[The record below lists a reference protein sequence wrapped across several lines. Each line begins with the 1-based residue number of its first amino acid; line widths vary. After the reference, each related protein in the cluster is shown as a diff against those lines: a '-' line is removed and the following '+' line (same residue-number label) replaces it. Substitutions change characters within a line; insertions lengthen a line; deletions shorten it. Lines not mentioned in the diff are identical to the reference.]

1 MLKYNPELTLRDAR
15 ERYFALNNFPGGGYE
30 DRWVKVRVGAFPLW
44 FPNVPSRKRA
54 VRYHDLHHILT
65 EYETTWRG
73 EAEIGAWE
81 VATGGA
87 GAAVGWLLDLLAFA
101 VGLVINPRGVYRA
114 FVRGRHSA
122 NLFRA
127 EFDDALLAREV
138 GATRS
143 ELRLNDNVRASASDR
158 AAFVAWSLA
167 SVVVYLA
174 SVAALLA
181 PLVVASW
188 LLLRLVGGLSGGL
201 SGPHILTG
209 GGG

>member
-1 MLKYNPELTLRDAR
+1 MLKYSPELTLRDAR

-30 DRWVKVRVGAFPLW
+30 DRWIKVKVGAFPIW

-101 VGLVINPRGVYRA
+101 VGLVINPRGVYCA

-127 EFDDALLAREV
+127 KFDDALLAQRV
-138 GATRS
+138 GATRR
-143 ELRLNDNVRASASDR
+143 ELRLNDDVRATINDQ

-167 SVVVYLA
+167 SVATYVA
-174 SVAALLA
+174 SIIVLLA
-181 PLVVASW
+181 PLVGAAW
-188 LLLRLVGGLSGGL
+188 LLLRPDGSSGWL
-201 SGPHILTG
+201 HF
-209 GGG
+209 

>member
-1 MLKYNPELTLRDAR
+1 MLKYSPELTLRDAR
-15 ERYFALNNFPGGGYE
+15 ERYFELNNFPGGGYE
-30 DRWVKVRVGAFPLW
+30 DRWVKVKVGVFPVW
-44 FPNVPSRKRA
+44 FPNLPSRKRA

-101 VGLVINPRGVYRA
+101 VGLVIHPRGVYRA

-127 EFDDALLAREV
+127 KFDDALLAQEV
-138 GATRS
+138 GAKRR
-143 ELRLNDNVRASASDR
+143 ELRLNDEVSAAAGDN

-167 SVVVYLA
+167 SVAIYVA
-174 SVAALLA
+174 SVVALLA
-181 PLVVASW
+181 PLVGGLW
-188 LLLRLVGGLSGGL
+188 LLLRLNGSSGWL
-201 SGPHILTG
+201 HF
-209 GGG
+209 

>member
-1 MLKYNPELTLRDAR
+1 MLKYSPELTLRDAR
-15 ERYFALNNFPGGGYE
+15 ERYFELNGFPGGGYE
-30 DRWVKVRVGAFPLW
+30 DRWVKVKVGAFPVW
-44 FPNVPSRKRA
+44 FPNLPSRKRA

-122 NLFRA
+122 SLFRA
-127 EFDDALLAREV
+127 EFDDALLAQQV
-138 GATRS
+138 GAMRR
-143 ELRLNDNVRASASDR
+143 ELRLDGDVRATAGDN

-167 SVVVYLA
+167 SVAIYLA
-174 SVAALLA
+174 SIAALLA
-181 PLVVASW
+181 PFVCASW
-188 LLLRLVGGLSGGL
+188 LLLRLVGNPGWMR
-201 SGPHILTG
+201 I
-209 GGG
+209 

>member
-1 MLKYNPELTLRDAR
+1 MSKYSPELTLRDAR
-15 ERYFALNNFPGGGYE
+15 ERYFELNDFPGGGYE
-30 DRWVKVRVGAFPLW
+30 DRWVKVKVGFFPIW

-101 VGLVINPRGVYRA
+101 VGLVIHPRGVYRA

-122 NLFRA
+122 NLFR
-127 EFDDALLAREV
+127 EKFDDALLAQRV
-138 GATRS
+138 GATRR
-143 ELRLNDNVRASASDR
+143 ELRLDDDVRAAAGDR

-167 SVVVYLA
+167 SVATYVA
-174 SVAALLA
+174 SIIVLLA
-181 PLVVASW
+181 TVVGVLW
-188 LLLRLVGGLSGGL
+188 LLRRLIDIPGRL
-201 SGPHILTG
+201 HF
-209 GGG
+209 

>member
-1 MLKYNPELTLRDAR
+1 MLKYSPELTLREAR
-15 ERYFALNNFPGGGYE
+15 ERYFELNDFPGGGYE
-30 DRWVKVRVGAFPLW
+30 DRWVKVKVGAFPIW
-44 FPNVPSRKRA
+44 FPNVASRKRA

-101 VGLVINPRGVYRA
+101 VGLVIHPRGVYRA

-127 EFDDALLAREV
+127 EFDDALLAQRV
-138 GATRS
+138 GAKRR
-143 ELRLNDNVRASASDR
+143 ELRLDGEVSAAAGDR
-158 AAFVAWSLA
+158 VAFVAWSLA
-167 SVVVYLA
+167 SVATYLA
-174 SVAALLA
+174 TGVVLLA
-181 PLVVASW
+181 PVALAAW
-188 LLLRLVGGLSGGL
+188 LLLRLVGVQG
-201 SGPHILTG
+201 
-209 GGG
+209 

>member
-1 MLKYNPELTLRDAR
+1 MSIYSPELTLRAAR
-15 ERYFALNNFPGGGYE
+15 ERYFELNNFPGGGYK
-30 DRWVKVRVGAFPLW
+30 DRWVKVKVGAFPIW
-44 FPNVPSRKRA
+44 FPNVPSRRRA
-54 VRYHDLHHILT
+54 VKYHDLHHVLT

-138 GATRS
+138 GATRR
-143 ELRLNDNVRASASDR
+143 ELRLEGVARASAGDQ

-167 SVVVYLA
+167 SVGVYLA

-181 PLVVASW
+181 PLVAASW
-188 LLLRLVGGLSGGL
+188 LLLRLVSGLSGL
-201 SGPHILTG
+201 RILTG
-209 GGG
+209 

>member
-1 MLKYNPELTLRDAR
+1 MLKYSPELTLRDAR
-15 ERYFALNNFPGGGYE
+15 ERYFELNGFPGGGYE
-30 DRWVKVRVGAFPLW
+30 DRWVKVRVGTFPIW

-65 EYETTWRG
+65 GYETTWRG

-101 VGLVINPRGVYRA
+101 VGLVIHPRGVYRA

-127 EFDDALLAREV
+127 RFDDALLAQEV
-138 GATRS
+138 GAMRRA
-143 ELRLNDNVRASASDR
+143 LRLDGGARATAGDK

-167 SVVVYLA
+167 SVATYVA
-174 SVAALLA
+174 SCVALLA
-181 PLVVASW
+181 PVVGALW
-188 LLLRLVGGLSGGL
+188 LLASGGR
-201 SGPHILTG
+201 G
-209 GGG
+209 